1 MYIENS
7 LTVGDANWQRL
18 INGVKDASV
27 YAQLA
32 FAEREGDNMFMSQAL
47 VSPLGDLLIHRHK
60 LRPSGSERKIFSDGT
75 PDGLQVVTTALG
87 RMGLLECGE

>member
-18 INGVKDASV
+18 ISGIRDASV

-47 VSPLGDLLIHRHK
+47 ISPLGDLLIHRHK

-87 RMGLLECGE
+87 RKGLLECGE